1 MKTSNSLDNHHG
13 GHHENIFNI
22 LMMGT
27 FITAST
33 YIYCLFETHQDM
45 YSIVALSLLLCIFLA
60 YVIEG
65 KKHNGMSLLFII
77 MAMTHTTIRAYTQH
91 SVMSYLIIHFT
102 PVCSLLLS
110 GFSNTVGMLLGYLIL
125 HVYVVVLDGA
135 EYYLQCDVP
144 FVALFGVIYFCHQ
157 SVTMSNFQ
165 NTTSLSD
172 QINRTDKAVH
182 ESKAKTNNIAA
193 ISHDIRNPINGIA
206 GFSDIL
212 LTTSLNSQQSEYI
225 EDIRANC
232 KLLTCIINDVLD
244 ISKIESNTLVM
255 VNNPMS
261 IMEAIECSV
270 KMLYSEAEGKKLEL
284 MCYIDPRIPLEVF
297 ADRAKLDRV
306 FINLMNNAIRYTNTG
321 NIQLTAILQE
331 DRDDCVSVRFS
342 CLDTGIGIPSDALNS
357 NLFSAYYQIKN
368 DTNDTVSYKGIGIGL
383 SICDNFVAHMN
394 SKLHV
399 KSTIG
404 VGTEFYFDIL
414 LPKLSQKK
422 TIIDIVPNKQHDVV
436 VVIGQRENKAL
447 SQLIYSYTQCM
458 RLKNTYLLD
467 SWTDLEAHVLTHE
480 ASSGTGFQHFVIF
493 TQRSDYEAS
502 KLLLAKQLYKCILI
516 QSEFESRYTKYEERL
531 VILRKPVMFLALVK
545 AMDGSR
551 VGVVSP
557 TPHAR
562 ILLDQVRVNFQN
574 KDIQILVVEDNLTN
588 QRVLVRMLQ
597 SVGITKIDTA
607 CNGFEGLNLL
617 CERDVPYTC
626 VFSDMQMPVM
636 DGVEFCKSVRAIRH
650 VYKSEIP
657 IVILTGNAF
666 DTAVLECFNAGA
678 TSVLSKP
685 ISLDLIIGE
694 LRKIIQLV

>member
-1 MKTSNSLDNHHG
+1 MTSNSLNNHG
-13 GHHENIFNI
+13 GENIFNI

-33 YIYCLFETHQDM
+33 YIYCLFETHQYM
-45 YSIVALSLLLCIFLA
+45 YPIVALSFLLCIFLA
-60 YVIEG
+60 YVIEE
-65 KKHNGMSLLFII
+65 KSNGMALLFIL
-77 MAMTHTTIRAYTQH
+77 MAMIHTTIRVYTQH

-110 GFSNTVGMLLGYLIL
+110 GLSTVGMLLGYLII
-125 HVYVVVLDGA
+125 HVYIVVLDGA

-144 FVALFGVIYFCHQ
+144 FVALFGVIYFCHH
-157 SVTMSNFQ
+157 SVTKSNTQ

-182 ESKAKTNNIAA
+182 ESKAKTDYIAA

-212 LTTSLNSQQSEYI
+212 LTTSLTSQQAEYI
-225 EDIRANC
+225 EDIRTSC
-232 KLLTCIINDVLD
+232 KLLSCIINDVLD

-261 IMEAIECSV
+261 IMDTIECTV

-297 ADRAKLDRV
+297 ADRTKLDRV
-306 FINLMNNAIRYTNTG
+306 FINLINNAIRYTNTG
-321 NIQLTAILQE
+321 SIQLTAILQE
-331 DRDDCVSVRFS
+331 DMDDCVSIRFS
-342 CLDTGIGIPSDALNS
+342 CLDTGIGISSDALNS
-357 NLFSAYYQIKN
+357 NLFSAYYQIN
-368 DTNDTVSYKGIGIGL
+368 NTNDTVSYKGIGIGL

-399 KSTIG
+399 KSTVGI
-404 VGTEFYFDIL
+404 GTEFYFDISL
-414 LPKLSQKK
+414 SKLSQKK
-422 TIIDIVPNKQHDVV
+422 TIIDTIPNKQHEVV
-436 VVIGQRENKAL
+436 VVIGQNENKAL
-447 SQLIYSYTQCM
+447 SQLIYSYTQSM
-458 RLKNTYLLD
+458 RLKNTYILD
-467 SWTDLEAHVLTHE
+467 SWKDLEAHVMTYE
-480 ASSGTGFQHFVIF
+480 GSSGTDFQHFVIF

-502 KLLLAKQLYKCILI
+502 KLFLAKQHYKCILL
-516 QSEFESRYTKYEERL
+516 QSEFESRYTKYEESL
-531 VILRKPVMFLALVK
+531 VILRKPVMFLGLVK

-551 VGVVSP
+551 IGVVSP

-562 ILLDQVRVNFQN
+562 ILLDRVKLNFQN
-574 KDIQILVVEDNLTN
+574 QDIQVLVVEDNLTN

-597 SVGITKIDTA
+597 NVGITKIDTA

-636 DGVEFCKSVRAIRH
+636 GGVEFCKRVRAIRH

-666 DTAVLECFNAGA
+666 DTAVLECFNAGV
-678 TSVLSKP
+678 TSVLTKP

-694 LRKIIQLV
+694 LRKIIRLV